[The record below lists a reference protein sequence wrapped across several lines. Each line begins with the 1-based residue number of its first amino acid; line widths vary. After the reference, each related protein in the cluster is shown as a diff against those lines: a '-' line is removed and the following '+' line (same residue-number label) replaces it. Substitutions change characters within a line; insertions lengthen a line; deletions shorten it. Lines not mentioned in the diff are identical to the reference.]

1 MARRL
6 RRRADDG
13 MTLIEVM
20 LAISVLAFSFSVVY
34 GSLITMYV
42 LGRTNEDRVL
52 AVTAATSLLEEV
64 QAMDMSS
71 LSNFKASNYLTLPGE
86 EHWVTADVI
95 IPDDDGPSAVPLP
108 LESMKVTDLPNP
120 VEVRLSVNWVDKDG
134 RAYQYSVSTMKGR

>member
-6 RRRADDG
+6 RRSANDG

-20 LAISVLAFSFSVVY
+20 LAVSVLAFSFSVVY

-52 AVTAATSLLEEV
+52 AVTAATSLIEEV

-71 LSNFKASNYLTLPGE
+71 VAQFKASNYLTLPGE

-95 IPDDDGPSAVPLP
+95 VPGANGPSAVPLP
-108 LESMKVTDLPNP
+108 LQSLKVGDLPNP
-120 VEVRLSVNWVDKDG
+120 VEVRLAVNWVDKDG